1 MNLRYYLDTNAV
13 QSLGLKLR
21 NIPANKGVY
30 TSVLTIMELLKR
42 IEDEDSFKKKT
53 GPIVQLLNC
62 QVFIDPL
69 QAPFVIQ
76 DAFGINYEIP
86 VEFDNIEKIIAIAC
100 KSKNYEL
107 FNESMQNE
115 GLTELFNGLKT
126 LFKTGNDRFKEGLA
140 QYNEKGDLAANRIM
154 FKERWEGNV
163 NRQNR
168 LCEVINYYAEKQSVK
183 CNRSI
188 LDLLLSYDHSIDL
201 FMLINYYY
209 DEMKNYCRELAADND
224 GFDIQHLL
232 YLRKGCKLVT
242 DDRGF
247 QKYVNE
253 VFEGLAIGTK
263 QFMEEIAL
271 N

>member
-1 MNLRYYLDTNAV
+1 MDLLYYLDTNAV

-42 IEDEDSFKKKT
+42 IEDEDSYKKKV

-69 QAPFVIQ
+69 QAPFVIR
-76 DAFGINYEIP
+76 DAFGIDYEIP
-86 VEFDNIEKIIAIAC
+86 VEFDAIERIITIAC
-100 KSKNYEL
+100 KSQNYKL
-107 FNESMQNE
+107 FYESIQNE

-126 LFKTGNDRFKEGLA
+126 LFKIGNDRFKESLA
-140 QYNEKGDLAANRIM
+140 QYNEKGNLAANRIV
-154 FKERWEGNV
+154 FKERWEGDI

-168 LCEVINYYAEKQSVK
+168 LNEVINYYAKKQASRYDRSV
-183 CNRSI
+183 
-188 LDLLLSYDHSIDL
+188 LDLLSSYDHSIDL

-209 DEMKNYCRELAADND
+209 DEKKNYCRELAADND

-253 VFEGLAIGTK
+253 VFEDLAIGTK
-263 QFMEEIAL
+263 QFMEEIE
-271 N
+271 